1 MFLSIDDNYV
11 HTCNSYLTR
20 AVKCI
25 INELFLYCN
34 FEFSFLLLQF
44 LNNVR
49 DMAKK
54 CLRRIETFYG
64 LFVDVA
70 SASFIIHKPNCIIEN
85 NFYLLNLALIFPQ

>member
-1 MFLSIDDNYV
+1 MVCTNSENVAKFLKGKNADV
-11 HTCNSYLTR
+11 
-20 AVKCI
+20 
-25 INELFLYCN
+25 
-34 FEFSFLLLQF
+34 LQF